1 LSTSIK
7 RRFLELLDKDEE
19 FRLAVVGKL
28 GVTDK
33 LDRLQQT
40 TDRLV
45 EEVRALREG
54 QDRLVGEQQRMNR
67 AIKDIGTTLER
78 LTPESGR

>member
-1 LSTSIK
+1 LVTGLSTSIK

-45 EEVRALREG
+45 EEVRALSEG
-54 QDRLVGEQQRMNR
+54 
-67 AIKDIGTTLER
+67 
-78 LTPESGR
+78 

>member
-1 LSTSIK
+1 MTGLSTSIK

-40 TDRLV
+40 THRLV
-45 EEVRALREG
+45 EEVRALSEG
-54 QDRLVGEQQRMNR
+54 
-67 AIKDIGTTLER
+67 
-78 LTPESGR
+78 

>member
-1 LSTSIK
+1 MVTGLSTSIK

-45 EEVRALREG
+45 EEVRALSEG
-54 QDRLVGEQQRMNR
+54 
-67 AIKDIGTTLER
+67 
-78 LTPESGR
+78 